1 MVDAENESDGDDGE
15 ESVVSEPTPT
25 PLHPL
30 RLLAINLSDEAFL
43 KDITDW
49 CKKNHPTYPQASS
62 SLLVWRVML
71 LSGMSIPYSPMPRG
85 LLSIL
90 EGHRYTRQLI
100 DMNTSPKSG
109 DLIFWGNEKDSTRV
123 GIVAKSGSSDEFD
136 KRFVT
141 VVTTGVEET
150 LKPSRL
156 YLKDIQNECF
166 FLRRPG

>member
-1 MVDAENESDGDDGE
+1 M
-15 ESVVSEPTPT
+15 SEPTPS

-30 RLLAINLSDEAFL
+30 RLLAISLSDEVFL
-43 KDITDW
+43 KDVTEW

-62 SLLVWRVML
+62 SLLVWRIML
-71 LSGMSIPYSPMPRG
+71 LSGMPLPYSPMPRG
-85 LLSIL
+85 LSAIL
-90 EGHRYTRQLI
+90 EGNRYIRDSVNESLVV
-100 DMNTSPKSG
+100 KSG

-123 GIVAKSGSSDEFD
+123 GIVAKVGASDEFD

-150 LKPSRL
+150 LKPSRF